1 MKRQERASG
10 KKNNPQQERSRATL
24 QRLLE
29 ATEMILNE
37 SSYESLTVREVLRIS
52 GVSNGSFYAR
62 FDGIEGLLRELWSVV
77 TDSMDEFFDETTLA
91 QSNWGLRARVQW
103 VVERRIDRFVKYRG
117 LMRAF
122 TMLIATGR
130 LPVQDHERQQYR
142 ESRKTLV
149 RFLMECK
156 SEIAHPDPIKAIELA
171 EFAMAA
177 TARSLVLFPD
187 APHAATIQISITRLK
202 QEMTQMFLSYL
213 QAEPEKD

>member
-1 MKRQERASG
+1 MKRQEPAKG

-29 ATEMILNE
+29 ATETILNE
-37 SSYESLTVREVLRIS
+37 SSYDALTVREVLRVS

-62 FDGIEGLLRELWSVV
+62 FDGVEGLLQELWRVV
-77 TDSMDEFFDETTLA
+77 TDSMDEFFDEAAMTRNDWQLA
-91 QSNWGLRARVQW
+91 ERVRW

-130 LPVQDHERQQYR
+130 LPVHDHERQQYR

-149 RFLMECK
+149 RFLMACE
-156 SEIAHPDPIKAIELA
+156 SEIVHPDPAKAIELA
-171 EFAMAA
+171 EFAVAA
-177 TARSLVLFPD
+177 AARSLILFPD
-187 APHAATIQISITRLK
+187 APHAATVQISVVRLK
-202 QEMTQMFLSYL
+202 HELTQMFLGYL
-213 QAEPEKD
+213 QSPRES